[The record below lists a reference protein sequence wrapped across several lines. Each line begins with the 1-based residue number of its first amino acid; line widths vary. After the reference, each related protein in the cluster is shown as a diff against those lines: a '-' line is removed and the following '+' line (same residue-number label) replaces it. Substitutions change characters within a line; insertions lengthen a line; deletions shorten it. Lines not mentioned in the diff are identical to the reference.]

1 MRLPRVRFT
10 VRRMMVGVAVVAAA
24 LTYLGR
30 GSTRLGCGSVNVL
43 LTFRVVDDRDGSPV
57 PGASIGLF
65 RDWSGPPT
73 ASATTG
79 ADGTARAG
87 WQTGA
92 TWYSG
97 PFFRAYRCLSYAEG
111 LRIGAPGYRPVE
123 ALLRD
128 YTSYPAHH
136 DTPSPPP
143 ILVRLTRAPGAE
155 AWHG

>member
-1 MRLPRVRFT
+1 MGLPRVRLT
-10 VRRMMVGVAVVAAA
+10 VRRSMLVVAVVAVA
-24 LTYLGR
+24 LTYIGR

-43 LTFRVVDDRDGSPV
+43 LSFRVVDDQDGSPV
-57 PGASIGLF
+57 PGALIGLF
-65 RDWSGPPT
+65 RDYSGPPA

-79 ADGTARAG
+79 ADGSARVA

-97 PFFRAYRCLSYAEG
+97 PFFLEYRCLSYAEG
-111 LRIGAPGYRPVE
+111 LRAAAPGYRPVE

-128 YTSYPAHH
+128 FTSYPAHH
-136 DTPSPPP
+136 ATPTPPP
-143 ILVRLTRAPGAE
+143 ILVRLKRASGQE